1 MYQAFVKKFGK
12 FNMEEEILDNMEIE
26 YDSEGNPNAVILNN
40 QKFTV
45 SVVGAQ
51 GLRQAVI
58 FVEGMPFEVELLRE
72 VDLQV
77 ESLGFNKRRTGE
89 HKIITAPM
97 PGHVIRID
105 INNGDSV
112 VKGNQLLTLEAMKME
127 NTVHAHIDGL
137 VKKIF
142 VAQGQT
148 VSKGDPLLE
157 IE

>member
-12 FNMEEEILDNMEIE
+12 FDIEQKILDNLEIQ
-26 YDSEGNPNAVILNN
+26 YDSQGNPETVIINN
-40 QKFTV
+40 RKFAV
-45 SVVGAQ
+45 SVVGTQ

-58 FVEGMPFEVELLRE
+58 FVEGMPFEVELLRA

-77 ESLGFNKRRTGE
+77 ESLGFNERRTGE
-89 HKIITAPM
+89 HKIIMAPM
-97 PGHVIRID
+97 PGHVIRVD
-105 INNGDSV
+105 IKVGDSV
-112 VKGNQLLTLEAMKME
+112 MKGKQLLTLEAMKME

-142 VAQGQT
+142 VVQGQT